1 MDFRQWICTVF
12 LACLSTSRGQI
23 FGCPPSEW
31 PCDDGNCIPAI
42 QRCDGNGDCL
52 DGSDEMDC
60 TGSHECAPGQF
71 PCVDSVG
78 CVDASARCDGQNQC
92 PPGSDEQNCAA
103 TKGCL
108 DSDWTC
114 RNHICIPQ
122 DLRCN
127 GLNDCLDNSDEEDCG
142 PCGPDGVRCPEGRCL
157 GAAERCD
164 GTARC
169 SDGRDEPV
177 TCGRVCSL
185 DNGGCSHECVDE
197 PRGARC
203 SCPLGYELSASGAVC
218 DDLDECAQPFGPC
231 MHYCSNTV
239 GSFYCHC
246 REGFILKGSS
256 TCLATG
262 NATRLLVVQS
272 SSIGLLNVTTE
283 RFEAVDHPGLDPVA
297 LAFDVARGWY
307 FWADNNGSIY
317 KSDGRHS
324 STIYTGEPGINSLA
338 CDWLNGH
345 LFWAN
350 QKTASIYMQAA
361 DGKSHTTLLSRNTSP
376 SELLLIPVES
386 LMFWISGGSGERVTL
401 EKSWMDASERST
413 LTVLTAQSAH
423 SLTADVAARR
433 LYWVSDSKK
442 SVETVKVDGT
452 GRYSFLGMFD
462 RRPALA
468 LAVFESY
475 FYWVDD
481 EGLWQVAQNQP
492 NQRRFILKGTLP
504 ILAAYHEL
512 QQPQGSS
519 ACRKSPCHLCQLTKG
534 NAAGFSCTCP
544 NSKVL
549 MLDGTCEYP
558 RFIYATTS
566 SINMLEFSGRGSSKI
581 QLFTTDDGIL
591 SFDLD
596 WYRDWLYWA
605 NQTGHIQR
613 TSLTLVKAEV
623 VPTPVPA
630 CLIKIDQMSGDLYWV
645 SCDQKSIGT
654 ATADHRYPHQ
664 LYHTTN
670 EIRDLNVD
678 WLRGGILWLE
688 GDRVLT
694 MSMTGGAA
702 SELPRLAGGA
712 RGNVAFDLRANSLL
726 WNSKRAGLTT
736 MSLLQERS
744 HRAGGRWNVSGSV
757 IAAFEP
763 FLLSRSDH
771 VVTLWDR
778 RDGSQIRDVTVR
790 GRVSGVIPALADLG
804 TVPNTTFCSEPSVMC
819 RHTSV
824 CIPQEQLCDGN
835 KDCPEGDDENLCV
848 ATCPSEDF
856 KCKDGRRCVSRTLVC
871 DGHPQCPDGSDED
884 GCPRSAPRAARSN
897 VLKCRVGSKA
907 CEDGTE
913 CVLYSHVCD
922 GERDCW
928 DGSDERGCDAAVTS
942 SPTTSQKP
950 VITESPAPTKPACIS
965 PSVLCAGSSV
975 CITPNQLCDGKKDCP
990 DGSDENCI
998 NRCPYRT
1005 DFRCKDRRS
1014 CISRSLVCDG
1024 ISHCHDG
1031 SDEVDCPNAAP
1042 RAAQANVLKC
1052 RVGSRMCQDGTECV
1066 LFSHVCDGEIDCQ
1079 DGSDEQGC
1087 DAAVTSSP
1095 TTSKRP
1101 VITESPAPTKPACI
1115 SPSVLCAGSSVCI
1128 TPNQLCDG
1136 KKDCPDG
1143 SDENCIDRCPYR
1155 TDFRCK
1161 DRRSCISR
1169 SLVCDG
1175 ISHCHDGSDE
1185 VNCPNAAPRAAQAN
1199 VLKCRVGST
1208 LCEDGTEC
1216 VLYSHVCDGERDC
1229 QDGSD
1234 EQECDAAVTSSPT
1247 TSKRPVITESPAPT
1261 KPACISPSVVCAG
1274 SSVCITPNQLCD
1286 GKKDCPDGSDE
1297 NCINRCPYRTDF
1309 RCKDRRS
1316 CVSRSLICDG
1326 ISHCH
1331 DGSDEVNCPNAAPR
1345 AAQANVLKCRVG
1357 STLCEDGTECVLY
1370 SHVCDGERDCQDGS
1384 DEQNCDA
1391 AVTSSPTTSQRPVVT
1406 ESPAPT
1412 KPACISPSVVCAGS
1426 SVCITP
1432 NQLCDGKKD
1441 CPDGSD
1447 ENCINR
1453 CPYRTDFRCKDR
1465 RSCISR
1471 SLVCDGISHCHDG
1484 SDEVNCPNAAPRA
1497 AQANILKCR
1506 VGSTLC
1512 EDGTECV
1519 LYSHVCD
1526 GERDCQD
1533 GSDEQ
1538 GCDATVTARPTTS
1551 KRPVITESPA
1561 PTKPACISPSV
1572 LCAGSSVCIT
1582 PNQLCD
1588 GKKDC
1593 PDGSD
1598 ENCINRCPYK
1608 TDFRCKDRRSC
1619 ISRSLVCDGISHCHD
1634 GSDEVDCPNAAPR
1647 AAQAN
1652 VLKCRV
1658 GSRMCQDG
1666 TECVLFS
1673 HVCDGETDCKDG
1685 SDEQGCDAAVTSS
1698 PTTSERPV
1706 ITESPAPTKPACISP
1721 SVVCAGSSVCITP
1734 NQLCDGK
1741 KDCPDGSD
1749 ENCIDRCRYRTEFR
1763 CKDRR
1768 SCISRS
1774 LVCDGISHCH
1784 DGSDEVDCPN
1794 AAPRAAQANVLKC
1807 RVGSRMCRDGTECV
1821 LFSHVCDGER
1831 DCQDGSDEEGCDAA
1845 ESPTSIPLL
1854 TESPAPTK
1862 PACISPSVVCAGSSV
1877 CITPNQLC
1885 DGKKDCPDGSDENCI
1900 NRCPYRT
1907 DFRCKDRRSCISRSL
1922 VCDGISHC
1930 HDGSDEVDCPNAAP
1944 RAAQAN
1950 VLKCRV
1956 GSRMCQDGTECVLFS
1971 HVCDG
1976 EIDCQD
1982 GSDEQGCDAA
1992 VTSSPTTSERPVI
2005 TESPAPTKPA
2015 CISPSVLCAGSSVCI
2030 TPNQLCDGKKDCPDG
2045 SDENCINR
2053 CRYRTDF
2060 RCKDRRSCI
2069 SRSLVCDGISHCH
2082 DGSDEVDCPNA
2093 APRAAQANVLKCR
2106 VGSTLCEDGAECV
2119 LYSHVC
2125 DGERDCQDG
2134 SDEQGCDVSPSTE
2147 MPPAIDPPPPTMP
2160 PCIGP
2165 SVLCPSSAAPLCIS
2179 PKQFCDGRKDCPNG
2193 FDEEN
2198 CVRSCPSKNDF
2209 RCKDRRSCISRSLV
2223 CDGRSHCYDGSDE
2236 VDCPSAAAPPAAAN
2250 ALKCRRGSRMCQ
2262 DGTECVLFS
2271 HVCDGENDCQ
2281 DGSDE
2286 EGCDA
2291 AESPTSIPLLTESP
2305 APTKPACISPSVL
2318 CAGSSVCIT
2327 PNQLCD
2333 GKKDCPDGSDENCID
2348 RCRYRTEFRCKDR
2361 RSCIS
2366 RSLVCDGISHCH
2378 DGSDEVD
2385 CPNAAPRAAQANV
2398 LKCRVGSRM
2407 CRDGTECVLFSHVCD
2422 GETDCQD
2429 GSDEEGCDAAE
2440 SPTSI
2445 PLLTES
2451 PAPTKPACISPSVV
2465 CAGSS
2470 VCITPNQLCDGKKD
2484 CPDGSDEVDCPSWA
2498 SPAARVNPLKCR
2510 LGSKPCDDSTECV
2523 LYSHVCDGERD
2534 CMDGS
2539 DEQGCTDTCK
2549 QGEFQCSHGKMCI
2562 PEAEVCDGRSQCR
2575 DQSDEVDCGKPGTSC
2590 EHRCAD
2596 GKRCIPK
2603 KFLCDGERDC
2613 LDGTD
2618 ELGCDAA
2625 TAESPVPTDVSA
2637 CISPSVRCPGSPLCI
2652 APDQLCDGQRHC
2664 PDGFD
2669 EKNCVLQCQNPGD
2682 FLCDD
2687 RRMCVPG
2694 TDVCDGHAHCADG
2707 SDEERCPSAGPTP
2720 PTSNSA
2726 SGDGSAPLRCR
2737 KGLKPCKDG
2746 LECVMYSHV
2755 CDGERDCQDGSDE
2768 EGCVAQCEAGEF
2780 HCAHGSKCIPPEQV
2794 CDGQNDCQDR
2804 SDEMDCSSQT
2814 EGCPRRCD
2822 NNTRCIPDTFLCDGE
2837 RDCADGSDEEACGVV
2852 ACTLNQYRCLSGQ
2865 CVSEALRCDGY
2876 ADCTDRSDEAHCT
2889 RPPRCLTQ
2897 LRCPNSHE
2905 CLQREW
2911 LCDGEDD
2918 CKDGSDEKNCVLP
2931 PVKCMEH
2938 QWQCGDGNEC
2948 IPVSWRC
2955 DGRKDCLNGLDEDQC
2970 GPTKCPAHLYR
2981 CGSGECVDPLLVCN
2995 GFTNCADN
3003 SDEGAGC
3010 ARRNCSSQSAPRC
3023 DHGCVSTPN
3032 GPRCYCAAG
3041 FSLQSSGVFC
3051 VDIDECKAVPHVV
3064 CQHTCLNT
3072 RGSYV
3077 CQCLPGFYLEPDHK
3091 SCKTRDGPLLLAS
3104 VQSELLLQG
3113 VQSGSLRQLTSV
3125 NRPVFS
3131 LDYLWALQ
3139 RVYWLSSDYQSI
3151 RWADMTNSNS
3161 KGTLIK
3167 GVKSDFIA
3175 VDWIGRNLYWV
3186 DGLLGQILAVKLS
3199 NTTLRSQDYTVVL
3212 GEDLEQ
3218 PSSLVLLPH
3227 KGMMLWSEIGSTP
3240 LIGQS
3245 GMDGSRR
3252 KVVVSQG
3259 LSWPVG
3265 LSYDLLD
3272 NRVYWADEKLRC
3284 IGSASLDGGDVKI
3297 LQLAETPS
3305 PFSVAVFNDRVF
3317 WSDTKRRTIRSAN
3330 KNTGKDQKVLLKRPG
3345 QPFGIKLMHTLSQPS
3360 VSNPC
3365 AWLRCSHI
3373 CLLAPPLRSASQ
3385 ALGSPAG
3392 SGLSAVCRCPKGLL
3406 LSKDK
3411 MTCSPPLESTFLLLL
3426 SPTNVYQ
3433 IYLNSMRREGVG
3445 LKRMASA
3452 RTLALPGVT
3461 EASGLDVSLQDL
3473 SLYVADAGQR
3483 SVEVLK
3489 MSGSRSR
3496 QGLTPAGQILKLND
3510 DEVTALAVDWVTS
3523 NLYWSSTARPDVHVT
3538 AHRDGYTTVLL
3549 QGSLK
3554 CTTSI
3559 ALHPPSGK
3567 LCYTAMV
3574 GSGGRSQSEVSCA
3587 WMDGRNKAV
3596 LWRKSS
3602 IPTSLAFS
3610 DPGTTIYWADAGEGV
3625 IGSIGVDGTGYK
3637 QYKTGPGLL
3646 TTFSHTEDLLLWATV
3661 DKDLTRLWFSDGL
3674 QPNQLWF
3681 ETKTSVVEVQ
3691 AHSNASQTGTNG
3703 CSKSNGGCVHL
3714 CLPHPG
3720 GRACKCGR
3728 GFYAAAAACLP
3739 LPGCPAGEQSCFD
3752 GTKCIVSSKFCD
3764 SQVDCPDGS
3773 DEQDC
3778 PNTNSASFWTK
3789 SSDGRPPPSSPPQPN
3804 NVQKDSMHTVKDS
3817 SSCGLQHCSGV
3828 GHCITEGKVTRC
3840 QCLAGYQGESC
3851 QEAQTGRGHVAVI
3864 LGVFFL
3870 VTALTVAAFVFAKR
3884 RNWPSIRSRSTEK
3897 ETLMENMDLPC
3908 EHYDSD

>member
-12 LACLSTSRGQI
+12 LASLSISRGQI

-31 PCDDGNCIPAI
+31 QCDDGNCVPHV

-52 DGSDEMDC
+52 DGSDEMAC
-60 TGSHECAPGQF
+60 PGSHDCPAGQF

-92 PPGSDEQNCAA
+92 PTGSDEENCAV
-103 TKGCL
+103 TQECL
-108 DSDWTC
+108 DSDWAC
-114 RNHICIPQ
+114 RNHICIPK

-127 GLNDCLDNSDEEDCG
+127 GWNDCLDNSDEEDCG
-142 PCGPDGVRCPEGRCL
+142 PCGSDGVRCPDGRCL
-157 GAAERCD
+157 SAAERCD
-164 GTARC
+164 GTPHC
-169 SDGRDEPV
+169 SDGSDEPI

-203 SCPLGYELSASGAVC
+203 ACPVGYKRSPGGAVC
-218 DDLDECAQPFGPC
+218 DDLDECAQPFDPC

-239 GSFYCHC
+239 GSYYCHC
-246 REGFILKGSS
+246 REGFTLNGSS
-256 TCLATG
+256 ICLSQG
-262 NATRLLVVQS
+262 NSTRLLIVQR
-272 SSIGLLNVTTE
+272 SSIGLLNVKTE
-283 RFEAVDHPGLDPVA
+283 RFEAIAHPGPDPVA

-307 FWADNNGSIY
+307 FWADNRGSIY

-324 STIYTGEPGINSLA
+324 LTIFNGEPGINSLA

-350 QKTASIYMQAA
+350 RKTASIYMQAV
-361 DGKSHTTLLSRNTSP
+361 DGKSYTTLLSRNTSP

-386 LMFWISGGSGERVTL
+386 LMFWLSGGPGERVTL
-401 EKSWMDASERST
+401 EKSWMDASQRST
-413 LTVLTAQSAH
+413 LAVLTAQLAH

-452 GRYSFLGMFD
+452 GRCSFPGMFD
-462 RRPALA
+462 RKPALA
-468 LAVFESY
+468 LAVFESS

-492 NQRRFILKGTLP
+492 NQKQFIWRGTLP

-519 ACRKSPCHLCQLTKG
+519 ACRKTPCHLCQLTKG

-558 RFIYATTS
+558 RFIYASTS
-566 SINMLEFSGRGSSKI
+566 SINMLEFRGRGSSKI
-581 QLFTTDDGIL
+581 QLFATDDGIL

-613 TSLTLVKAEV
+613 TSLTLVKVEV

-654 ATADHRYPHQ
+654 ATADHRRPRQ
-664 LYHTTN
+664 LYRTTN
-670 EIRDLNVD
+670 QIGDLNVD
-678 WLRGGILWLE
+678 WLRGGLLWLE

-694 MSMTGGAA
+694 MSMTGGNGK
-702 SELPRLAGGA
+702 ELLHLTGGLKGA
-712 RGNVAFDLRANSLL
+712 VAFDLRANSLT
-726 WNSKRAGLTT
+726 WNSERAGLTT
-736 MSLLQERS
+736 MSLLQQRS
-744 HRAGGRWNVSGSV
+744 HRAGGRWNVSGSI

-763 FLLSRSDH
+763 FLLSLSDN

-778 RDGSQIRDVTVR
+778 RDGSHIRDVIVW
-790 GRVSGVIPALADLG
+790 GRVCGVIPALADLG
-804 TVPNTTFCSEPSVMC
+804 TVPNGTFCSEPSVMC
-819 RHTSV
+819 RHASV
-824 CIPQEQLCDGN
+824 CLPQEQLCDGN
-835 KDCPEGDDENLCV
+835 KDCPEGDDEDLCV
-848 ATCPSEDF
+848 ATCPEGDF
-856 KCKDGRRCVSRTLVC
+856 KCKDGRRCISGTLVC
-871 DGHPQCPDGSDED
+871 DGRPQCRDGSDEVD
-884 GCPRSAPRAARSN
+884 CPRSAPRAARSN
-897 VLKCRVGSKA
+897 VLKCRVGSTL

-913 CVLYSHVCD
+913 CVSYSHVCD
-922 GERDCW
+922 GERDCR
-928 DGSDERGCDAAVTS
+928 DGSDEQGCDAAVTA
-942 SPTTSQKP
+942 SPTVSEIR
-950 VITESPAPTKPACIS
+950 VFTEAPAPTKPACIS
-965 PSVLCAGSSV
+965 PSVVCAGSSV
-975 CITPNQLCDGKKDCP
+975 CITSNQLCDGKKDCP
-990 DGSDENCI
+990 DGSDEKCVS
-998 NRCPYRT
+998 RCPKRT

-1014 CISRSLVCDG
+1014 CVSRSLVCDG

-1031 SDEVDCPNAAP
+1031 SDEVDCQRSAPAA
-1042 RAAQANVLKC
+1042 
-1052 RVGSRMCQDGTECV
+1052 
-1066 LFSHVCDGEIDCQ
+1066 
-1079 DGSDEQGC
+1079 
-1087 DAAVTSSP
+1087 
-1095 TTSKRP
+1095 RP
-1101 VITESPAPTKPACI
+1101 
-1115 SPSVLCAGSSVCI
+1115 
-1128 TPNQLCDG
+1128 
-1136 KKDCPDG
+1136 
-1143 SDENCIDRCPYR
+1143 
-1155 TDFRCK
+1155 
-1161 DRRSCISR
+1161 
-1169 SLVCDG
+1169 
-1175 ISHCHDGSDE
+1175 
-1185 VNCPNAAPRAAQAN
+1185 N

-1216 VLYSHVCDGERDC
+1216 VSYSHVCDGERDC
-1229 QDGSD
+1229 RDGSD
-1234 EQECDAAVTSSPT
+1234 EQGCDAAVTASPT
-1247 TSKRPVITESPAPT
+1247 VSEIRVFTEAPAPT

-1297 NCINRCPYRTDF
+1297 KCVSRCPKRTDF

-1316 CVSRSLICDG
+1316 CVSRSLVCDG

-1331 DGSDEVNCPNAAPR
+1331 DGSDEADCLTD
-1345 AAQANVLKCRVG
+1345 AQANVLKCRMG
-1357 STLCEDGTECVLY
+1357 TRMCQDGTECVLF

-1384 DEQNCDA
+1384 DEEGCGAAESATSLTEAPAPTKLISHLYA
-1391 AVTSSPTTSQRPVVT
+1391 AVTASPTVSEIRVFT
-1406 ESPAPT
+1406 EAPAPT

-1447 ENCINR
+1447 EKCVSR
-1453 CPYRTDFRCKDR
+1453 CPSRNDFRCKDR
-1465 RSCISR
+1465 RSC
-1471 SLVCDGISHCHDG
+1471 V
-1484 SDEVNCPNAAPRA
+1484 
-1497 AQANILKCR
+1497 
-1506 VGSTLC
+1506 
-1512 EDGTECV
+1512 
-1519 LYSHVCD
+1519 
-1526 GERDCQD
+1526 
-1533 GSDEQ
+1533 
-1538 GCDATVTARPTTS
+1538 
-1551 KRPVITESPA
+1551 
-1561 PTKPACISPSV
+1561 
-1572 LCAGSSVCIT
+1572 
-1582 PNQLCD
+1582 
-1588 GKKDC
+1588 
-1593 PDGSD
+1593 
-1598 ENCINRCPYK
+1598 
-1608 TDFRCKDRRSC
+1608 
-1619 ISRSLVCDGISHCHD
+1619 SRSLVCDGISHCHD
-1634 GSDEVDCPNAAPR
+1634 GSDEVDCPTD
-1647 AAQAN
+1647 AQAN
-1652 VLKCRV
+1652 VLKCRM
-1658 GSRMCQDG
+1658 GTRMCQDG

-1673 HVCDGETDCKDG
+1673 HVCDGERDCQDG
-1685 SDEQGCDAAVTSS
+1685 SDEEGCDAAESGTSI
-1698 PTTSERPV
+1698 PTL
-1706 ITESPAPTKPACISP
+1706 TEAPAPTKPACISP

-1749 ENCIDRCRYRTEFR
+1749 EKCVSRCPKRTDFR

-1768 SCISRS
+1768 SCVSRS

-1784 DGSDEVDCPN
+1784 DGSDEVDCQ
-1794 AAPRAAQANVLKC
+1794 RSAQANVLKC
-1807 RVGSRMCRDGTECV
+1807 RVGSTLCEDGTECV
-1821 LFSHVCDGER
+1821 SYSHVCDGER
-1831 DCQDGSDEEGCDAA
+1831 DCRDGSDEQGCDAA
-1845 ESPTSIPLL
+1845 VTASPTVSEIRVV
-1854 TESPAPTK
+1854 TEAPAPTK

-1885 DGKKDCPDGSDENCI
+1885 DGKKDCPDGSDEKCVS
-1900 NRCPYRT
+1900 RCPSRN
-1907 DFRCKDRRSCISRSL
+1907 DFRCKDRRSCVSRSL

-1930 HDGSDEVDCPNAAP
+1930 HDGSDEVDCPTD
-1944 RAAQAN
+1944 AQAN
-1950 VLKCRV
+1950 VLKCRM
-1956 GSRMCQDGTECVLFS
+1956 GTRMCQDGTECVLFS

-1976 EIDCQD
+1976 E
-1982 GSDEQGCDAA
+1982 
-1992 VTSSPTTSERPVI
+1992 R
-2005 TESPAPTKPA
+2005 
-2015 CISPSVLCAGSSVCI
+2015 
-2030 TPNQLCDGKKDCPDG
+2030 
-2045 SDENCINR
+2045 
-2053 CRYRTDF
+2053 
-2060 RCKDRRSCI
+2060 
-2069 SRSLVCDGISHCH
+2069 
-2082 DGSDEVDCPNA
+2082 
-2093 APRAAQANVLKCR
+2093 
-2106 VGSTLCEDGAECV
+2106 
-2119 LYSHVC
+2119 
-2125 DGERDCQDG
+2125 
-2134 SDEQGCDVSPSTE
+2134 
-2147 MPPAIDPPPPTMP
+2147 
-2160 PCIGP
+2160 
-2165 SVLCPSSAAPLCIS
+2165 
-2179 PKQFCDGRKDCPNG
+2179 
-2193 FDEEN
+2193 
-2198 CVRSCPSKNDF
+2198 
-2209 RCKDRRSCISRSLV
+2209 
-2223 CDGRSHCYDGSDE
+2223 
-2236 VDCPSAAAPPAAAN
+2236 
-2250 ALKCRRGSRMCQ
+2250 
-2262 DGTECVLFS
+2262 
-2271 HVCDGENDCQ
+2271 DCQ

-2286 EGCDA
+2286 EGCGA
-2291 AESPTSIPLLTESP
+2291 AESATSLTEAP
-2305 APTKPACISPSVL
+2305 APTKL
-2318 CAGSSVCIT
+2318 
-2327 PNQLCD
+2327 
-2333 GKKDCPDGSDENCID
+2333 
-2348 RCRYRTEFRCKDR
+2348 
-2361 RSCIS
+2361 
-2366 RSLVCDGISHCH
+2366 ISHLY
-2378 DGSDEVD
+2378 
-2385 CPNAAPRAAQANV
+2385 AAVTA
-2398 LKCRVGSRM
+2398 
-2407 CRDGTECVLFSHVCD
+2407 
-2422 GETDCQD
+2422 
-2429 GSDEEGCDAAE
+2429 
-2440 SPTSI
+2440 SPTVSEI
-2445 PLLTES
+2445 RVFTEA

-2484 CPDGSDEVDCPSWA
+2484 CPDGSDEKCVSRCPSRNDFRCKDRRSCVSRSLVCDGISHCHDGSDEVDCQRS
-2498 SPAARVNPLKCR
+2498 ARPNVLKCR
-2510 LGSKPCDDSTECV
+2510 VGSTLCEDGTECV
-2523 LYSHVCDGERD
+2523 SYSHVCDGERD
-2534 CMDGS
+2534 CRDGSDEQGCDAAVTASPTVSEIRVFTKAPAPTKPACISPSVVCAGSSVCITPNQLCDGKKDCPDGSDEKCVSRCPKRTDFRCKDRRSCVSRNLVCDGISHCHDGSDEADCPTDAPRAARENVLKCRMGTRMCQDGTECVLFSHVCDGERDCQDGSDEEGCDAAESGTSIPTLTEAPAPTKPACISPSVVCAGSSVCITPNQLCDGKKDCPDGSDEKCVSRCLKRTDFRCKDRRSCVSRSLVCDGISHCHDGSDEVDCQRSAQANVLKCRVGSTLCEDGTECVSYSHVCDGERDCRDGSDEQGCDVSPSTEMPPAIDPPPPTMPPCISPSVLCPSSAAPLCISPRQFCDGRKDCPDGFDEENCVRSCPSRNFRCKDRRSCISQSLVCDGRSQCYDGSDEVDCPTDAPPALSNILKCRMGTRMCQDGTECVLFSHVCDGERDCQDGSDEEGCGAAESGTSIPPLTEAPAPTKPACISPSVVCAGSSVCITPNQLCDGKKDCPDGSDEKCLNRCPSRNDFLCKDRRSCISRSLVCDGVSHCHDSSDEVHCPSWASLAAPVNPLKCRVGSKPCDDALECVLHSHVCDGERDCLDGS
-2539 DEQGCTDTCK
+2539 DEQGCTETCQ

-2575 DQSDEVDCGKPGTSC
+2575 DQSDEVACEKPGTSC

-2596 GKRCIPK
+2596 GNRCIPE

-2618 ELGCDAA
+2618 ELGCDAVA
-2625 TAESPVPTDVSA
+2625 GTAEFPAA
-2637 CISPSVRCPGSPLCI
+2637 CISPSVRCPESPLCI
-2652 APDQLCDGQRHC
+2652 APNLLCDGQRHC

-2669 EKNCVLQCQNPGD
+2669 EKDCVFQCNNPDD
-2682 FLCDD
+2682 FLCGD
-2687 RRMCVPG
+2687 RRTCVPKM
-2694 TDVCDGHAHCADG
+2694 DVCDGHAHCADG
-2707 SDEERCPSAGPTP
+2707 SDEERCESAGPP
-2720 PTSNSA
+2720 APTSNNA
-2726 SGDGSAPLRCR
+2726 SGDAAAPLRCR

-2768 EGCVAQCEAGEF
+2768 EGCVAQCRADEF
-2780 HCAHGSKCIPPEQV
+2780 RCAHGSKCIPTEQV
-2794 CDGQNDCQDR
+2794 CDGRNDCQDR
-2804 SDEMDCSSQT
+2804 SDETDCSSQT
-2814 EGCPRRCD
+2814 EGCLRRCD
-2822 NNTRCIPDTFLCDGE
+2822 NDTRCIPDTFLCDGE
-2837 RDCADGSDEEACGVV
+2837 RDCADGSDEEECGVE
-2852 ACTLNQYRCLSGQ
+2852 ACTFNQYRCLSGQ
-2865 CVSEALRCDGY
+2865 CVSEAMRCDGY
-2876 ADCTDRSDEAHCT
+2876 ADCSDRSDEAHCT
-2889 RPPRCLTQ
+2889 RPPRCPTQ

-2905 CLQREW
+2905 CLEREW

-2918 CKDGSDEKNCVLP
+2918 CKDGSDEKNCLLP
-2931 PVKCMEH
+2931 PVMCKER

-2948 IPVSWRC
+2948 IPLSWRC
-2955 DGRKDCLNGLDEDQC
+2955 DGRKDCLNGVDEDEC
-2970 GPTKCPAHLYR
+2970 GQTKCPSHLYR
-2981 CGSGECVDPLLVCN
+2981 CGSGECLDPLLVCN
-2995 GFTNCADN
+2995 GFANCADN

-3010 ARRNCSSQSAPRC
+3010 ARYNCSSPSAPRC
-3023 DHGCVSTPN
+3023 DHSCVSTPN
-3032 GPRCYCAAG
+3032 GPSCYCAAG
-3041 FSLQSSGVFC
+3041 LALQSSGVFC
-3051 VDIDECKAVPHVV
+3051 VDVDECKAVPHVV
-3064 CQHTCLNT
+3064 CQHTCRNT

-3091 SCKTRDGPLLLAS
+3091 SCKTRDEPLLLAS
-3104 VQSELLLQG
+3104 VQSELLLLG

-3139 RVYWLSSDYQSI
+3139 RVYWLSTDYQSI

-3175 VDWIGRNLYWV
+3175 VDWVGKNLYWV

-3227 KGMMLWSEIGSTP
+3227 KGTMFWSEIGSTP
-3240 LIGQS
+3240 VIGRS

-3284 IGSASLDGGDVKI
+3284 IGSASPDGDGIKI

-3345 QPFGIKLMHTLSQPS
+3345 QPFGLKMMHTLSQPA

-3365 AWLRCSHI
+3365 ARLHCSHV
-3373 CLLAPPLRSASQ
+3373 CLLAPAVSSMSRAM
-3385 ALGSPAG
+3385 GSPWAP
-3392 SGLSAVCRCPKGLL
+3392 SVMGLSAVCRCPKGLL
-3406 LSKDK
+3406 LSKDQ
-3411 MTCSPPLESTFLLLL
+3411 MTCASPLESMFILLL
-3426 SPTNVYQ
+3426 SPTDVYQ

-3445 LKRMASA
+3445 LKKMASA

-3461 EASGLDVSLQDL
+3461 RASGLDVSLQDL

-3538 AHRDGYTTVLL
+3538 ARLDGYTTVLL
-3549 QGSLK
+3549 QGTPK

-3574 GSGGRSQSEVSCA
+3574 GAEGKSQSEVSCA
-3587 WMDGRNKAV
+3587 WMDGRNRAV
-3596 LWRKSS
+3596 LWGRSS

-3610 DPGTTIYWADAGEGV
+3610 DRGSMIYWADAGEGV
-3625 IGSIGVDGTGYK
+3625 ICSIGVDGTGYK
-3637 QYKTGPGLL
+3637 RYKTGPGLL
-3646 TTFSHTEDLLLWATV
+3646 TAFAHTEDILFWTTV
-3661 DKDLTRLWFSDGL
+3661 DKDLTRLWFSNGL

-3681 ETKTSVVEVQ
+3681 ETKTSVVTVQ
-3691 AHSNASQTGTNG
+3691 AHSNVSQSGTNG
-3703 CSKSNGGCVHL
+3703 CSQSNGGCVHL
-3714 CLPHPG
+3714 CLPYPG
-3720 GRACKCGR
+3720 GRACKCGL
-3728 GFYAAAAACLP
+3728 GFYTANASATCVP
-3739 LPGCPAGEQSCFD
+3739 LPGCPAGQHSCFE

-3764 SQVDCPDGS
+3764 GEVDCPDGS

-3789 SSDGRPPPSSPPQPN
+3789 SSDGRPSPPHPN
-3804 NVQKDSMHTVKDS
+3804 NVQKNSVHVVKDP
-3817 SSCGLQHCSGV
+3817 SSCGLQRCNGL
-3828 GHCITEGKVTRC
+3828 GHCVTEGEVTRC
-3840 QCLAGYQGESC
+3840 QCVAGYQGDSC

-3884 RNWPSIRSRSTEK
+3884 RDWPSLGSRSTEK

-3908 EHYDSD
+3908 EHYDSDCEELESPVDVKNPPLALKSM

>member
-1 MDFRQWICTVF
+1 MDFRLWICTVF
-12 LACLSTSRGQI
+12 LASLSISRGQI
-23 FGCPPSEW
+23 SGCPRSEW
-31 PCDDGNCIPAI
+31 QCDDGNCVPDV

-60 TGSHECAPGQF
+60 AALPGSHECPPGQF
-71 PCVDSVG
+71 PCLDSVG
-78 CVDASARCDGQNQC
+78 CVDASARCDGQTQC
-92 PPGSDEQNCAA
+92 PTGSDEENCAA

-114 RNHICIPQ
+114 RNHICIPV

-142 PCGPDGVRCPEGRCL
+142 DTEPPPAGRL
-157 GAAERCD
+157 
-164 GTARC
+164 
-169 SDGRDEPV
+169 
-177 TCGRVCSL
+177 CSL

-203 SCPLGYELSASGAVC
+203 ACPVGYELSPGGAVC
-218 DDLDECAQPFGPC
+218 EDLDECAQPVDPC
-231 MHYCSNTV
+231 MHHCSNTV
-239 GSFYCHC
+239 GSYRCHC
-246 REGFILKGSS
+246 RNGFTLNGSG

-262 NATRLLVVQS
+262 NATRLLVAQR
-272 SSIGLLNVTTE
+272 SSIGLLTVKTE
-283 RFEAVDHPGLDPVA
+283 RFEVIARPGTDPVA

-307 FWADNNGSIY
+307 FWADRHGSIY
-317 KSDGRHS
+317 KSDGGHS
-324 STIYTGEPGINSLA
+324 STIHTGEPGINSLA

-361 DGKSHTTLLSRNTSP
+361 DGRSYTTLLSRNTSP

-386 LMFWISGGSGERVTL
+386 LMFWISAGHGERVTL

-413 LTVLTAQSAH
+413 LAVLTAQSAH

-433 LYWVSDSKK
+433 LYWVSDSKE

-452 GRYSFLGMFD
+452 GRYSFPGMFD

-481 EGLWQVAQNQP
+481 EGLWQVPQNQP
-492 NQRRFILKGTLP
+492 NQKQFIWRGTLP
-504 ILAAYHEL
+504 ILSAYHEL

-519 ACRKSPCHLCQLTKG
+519 ACRKNPCHLCQLTKG

-558 RFIYATTS
+558 RFIYATAS
-566 SINMLEFSGRGSSKI
+566 SINMLEFRGKGASKVH
-581 QLFTTDDGIL
+581 LFTTDDGIL

-613 TSLTLVKAEV
+613 TGPTQVEV

-630 CLIKIDQMSGDLYWV
+630 CLIKIDQMSGDIYWV

-654 ATADHRYPHQ
+654 ATADHRHPRE
-664 LYHTTN
+664 LYRTAN
-670 EIRDLNVD
+670 EIGHLDVD
-678 WLRGGILWLE
+678 WLRGGLLWLE
-688 GDRVLT
+688 GDTVFT
-694 MSMTGGAA
+694 MSMTGGDAK
-702 SELPRLAGGA
+702 ELLRLAGGV

-726 WNSKRAGLTT
+726 WNSERAGLTT

-744 HRAGGRWNVSGSV
+744 HQAGRRWNVSGSV

-763 FLLSRSDH
+763 FLLSLWEN
-771 VVTLWDR
+771 VVTLWNR
-778 RDGSQIRDVTVR
+778 RDGSQICDVTVR

-824 CIPQEQLCDGN
+824 CLQLEQLCDGK
-835 KDCPEGDDENLCV
+835 KDCPEGDDEDLCV
-848 ATCPSEDF
+848 ATCPSEDDF
-856 KCKDGRRCVSRTLVC
+856 KCRDGRSCVSRTLVC
-871 DGHPQCPDGSDED
+871 DGRLQCRDGSDED

-897 VLKCRVGSKA
+897 PLRCRFGSKL

-913 CVLYSHVCD
+913 CVFYSHVCD
-922 GERDCW
+922 GERDCR
-928 DGSDERGCDAAVTS
+928 DGSDEQGCDAAATA
-942 SPTTSQKP
+942 SPTVSENP
-950 VITESPAPTKPACIS
+950 VLNESPAPTKPACIS

-990 DGSDENCI
+990 DGSDENCV

-1014 CISRSLVCDG
+1014 CVSRSLVCDG

-1031 SDEVDCPNAAP
+1031 SDEVDCPNDAP
-1042 RAAQANVLKC
+1042 PAAAQANSLKC
-1052 RVGSRMCQDGTECV
+1052 RMGSRMCRDGTECV
-1066 LFSHVCDGEIDCQ
+1066 LFSHVCDGEKDCR
-1079 DGSDEQGC
+1079 DGSDEEGCDVAESTTSSPVLNESPAPTKPACISPSIVCAGSSVCITPNQLCDGKKDCPDGSDENCVNRCPYRTDFRCKDRRSCVSRSLVCDGISHCHDGSDEVDCPNDAPPAAAQANSLKCRMGSRMCRDGTECVLFSHVCDGEKDCRDGSDEEGC
-1087 DAAVTSSP
+1087 DAAATASP
-1095 TTSKRP
+1095 TVSENP
-1101 VITESPAPTKPACI
+1101 VLNESPAPTKPACI

-1143 SDENCIDRCPYR
+1143 SDENCVNRCPYR

-1161 DRRSCISR
+1161 DRRSCVSR

-1185 VNCPNAAPRAAQAN
+1185 VNCPNDAPPAAAQANSLKCRMGSRMCRDGTECVLFSHVCDGEKDCRDGSDEEGCDAAVSATSGPVVNESPAPTKPACISPSIVCAGSSVCITPNQLCDGKQDCPDGSDENCVNRCPKNTDFRCKNRWSCISRSLVCDGISHCHDGSDEVDCMRSAPRAAQAN

-1229 QDGSD
+1229 RDGSD
-1234 EQECDAAVTSSPT
+1234 ERECDAAATASPT
-1247 TSKRPVITESPAPT
+1247 VSENPVL
-1261 KPACISPSVVCAG
+1261 
-1274 SSVCITPNQLCD
+1274 N
-1286 GKKDCPDGSDE
+1286 
-1297 NCINRCPYRTDF
+1297 
-1309 RCKDRRS
+1309 
-1316 CVSRSLICDG
+1316 
-1326 ISHCH
+1326 
-1331 DGSDEVNCPNAAPR
+1331 
-1345 AAQANVLKCRVG
+1345 
-1357 STLCEDGTECVLY
+1357 
-1370 SHVCDGERDCQDGS
+1370 
-1384 DEQNCDA
+1384 
-1391 AVTSSPTTSQRPVVT
+1391 
-1406 ESPAPT
+1406 
-1412 KPACISPSVVCAGS
+1412 
-1426 SVCITP
+1426 
-1432 NQLCDGKKD
+1432 
-1441 CPDGSD
+1441 
-1447 ENCINR
+1447 
-1453 CPYRTDFRCKDR
+1453 
-1465 RSCISR
+1465 
-1471 SLVCDGISHCHDG
+1471 
-1484 SDEVNCPNAAPRA
+1484 
-1497 AQANILKCR
+1497 
-1506 VGSTLC
+1506 
-1512 EDGTECV
+1512 
-1519 LYSHVCD
+1519 
-1526 GERDCQD
+1526 
-1533 GSDEQ
+1533 
-1538 GCDATVTARPTTS
+1538 
-1551 KRPVITESPA
+1551 ESPA

-1598 ENCINRCPYK
+1598 ENCVSRCPYR

-1619 ISRSLVCDGISHCHD
+1619 VSRSLVCDGISHCHD
-1634 GSDEVDCPNAAPR
+1634 GSDEVDCPNDAPPA

-1652 VLKCRV
+1652 SLKCRM

-1673 HVCDGETDCKDG
+1673 HVCDGENDC
-1685 SDEQGCDAAVTSS
+1685 
-1698 PTTSERPV
+1698 R
-1706 ITESPAPTKPACISP
+1706 
-1721 SVVCAGSSVCITP
+1721 
-1734 NQLCDGK
+1734 
-1741 KDCPDGSD
+1741 
-1749 ENCIDRCRYRTEFR
+1749 
-1763 CKDRR
+1763 
-1768 SCISRS
+1768 
-1774 LVCDGISHCH
+1774 
-1784 DGSDEVDCPN
+1784 
-1794 AAPRAAQANVLKC
+1794 
-1807 RVGSRMCRDGTECV
+1807 
-1821 LFSHVCDGER
+1821 
-1831 DCQDGSDEEGCDAA
+1831 DGSDEEGCDVA
-1845 ESPTSIPLL
+1845 ES
-1854 TESPAPTK
+1854 A
-1862 PACISPSVVCAGSSV
+1862 
-1877 CITPNQLC
+1877 
-1885 DGKKDCPDGSDENCI
+1885 
-1900 NRCPYRT
+1900 
-1907 DFRCKDRRSCISRSL
+1907 
-1922 VCDGISHC
+1922 
-1930 HDGSDEVDCPNAAP
+1930 
-1944 RAAQAN
+1944 
-1950 VLKCRV
+1950 
-1956 GSRMCQDGTECVLFS
+1956 
-1971 HVCDG
+1971 
-1976 EIDCQD
+1976 
-1982 GSDEQGCDAA
+1982 
-1992 VTSSPTTSERPVI
+1992 TSSPVLN
-2005 TESPAPTKPA
+2005 ESPAPTKPA

-2045 SDENCINR
+2045 SDENCVNR
-2053 CRYRTDF
+2053 CPYRTDF
-2060 RCKDRRSCI
+2060 RCKDRRSCV
-2069 SRSLVCDGISHCH
+2069 SRSLVCDGISHC
-2082 DGSDEVDCPNA
+2082 
-2093 APRAAQANVLKCR
+2093 
-2106 VGSTLCEDGAECV
+2106 
-2119 LYSHVC
+2119 
-2125 DGERDCQDG
+2125 
-2134 SDEQGCDVSPSTE
+2134 
-2147 MPPAIDPPPPTMP
+2147 
-2160 PCIGP
+2160 
-2165 SVLCPSSAAPLCIS
+2165 
-2179 PKQFCDGRKDCPNG
+2179 
-2193 FDEEN
+2193 
-2198 CVRSCPSKNDF
+2198 
-2209 RCKDRRSCISRSLV
+2209 
-2223 CDGRSHCYDGSDE
+2223 YDGSDE
-2236 VDCPSAAAPPAAAN
+2236 VDCVSAAPPPPAASN
-2250 ALKCRRGSRMCQ
+2250 ALKCRMGSRMCQ

-2271 HVCDGENDCQ
+2271 HVCDGEKDCR

-2291 AESPTSIPLLTESP
+2291 AESATSSPVLNESP

-2333 GKKDCPDGSDENCID
+2333 GKKDCPDGSDENCVN
-2348 RCRYRTEFRCKDR
+2348 RCLFRTEFRCKDR
-2361 RSCIS
+2361 RSCVS
-2366 RSLVCDGISHCH
+2366 WGLVCDGISHCH

-2385 CPNAAPRAAQANV
+2385 CP
-2398 LKCRVGSRM
+2398 
-2407 CRDGTECVLFSHVCD
+2407 
-2422 GETDCQD
+2422 
-2429 GSDEEGCDAAE
+2429 
-2440 SPTSI
+2440 
-2445 PLLTES
+2445 
-2451 PAPTKPACISPSVV
+2451 
-2465 CAGSS
+2465 
-2470 VCITPNQLCDGKKD
+2470 
-2484 CPDGSDEVDCPSWA
+2484 SWA
-2498 SPAARVNPLKCR
+2498 SPAARANPMKCR
-2510 LGSKPCDDSTECV
+2510 VGSKPCDYSMECV

-2539 DEQGCTDTCK
+2539 DEQGCDETCK

-2596 GKRCIPK
+2596 GERCIPK

-2625 TAESPVPTDVSA
+2625 AATTESPVATAA

-2652 APDQLCDGQRHC
+2652 SPSQLCDGQRHC

-2669 EKNCVLQCQNPGD
+2669 ENDCVLRCNNPDD
-2682 FLCDD
+2682 FLCGD
-2687 RRMCVPG
+2687 RRMCVPKV
-2694 TDVCDGHAHCADG
+2694 DVCDGHAHCADG
-2707 SDEERCPSAGPTP
+2707 SDEERCPSAGPAA

-2726 SGDGSAPLRCR
+2726 SGDGAAALKCR

-2768 EGCVAQCEAGEF
+2768 EGCVAQCQADEF
-2780 HCAHGSKCIPPEQV
+2780 RCAHGSKCIPPEQV
-2794 CDGQNDCQDR
+2794 CDGRNDCQDR

-2814 EGCPRRCD
+2814 EGCLRRCD
-2822 NNTRCIPDTFLCDGE
+2822 NNTRCVPDTFLCDGE
-2837 RDCADGSDEEACGVV
+2837 RDCADGSDEEECGVV
-2852 ACTLNQYRCLSGQ
+2852 ACTFDQYRCLSGT

-2876 ADCTDRSDEAHCT
+2876 ADCADRSDEAHCT
-2889 RPPRCLTQ
+2889 RPPRCPTQ

-2905 CLQREW
+2905 CLQKEW

-2918 CKDGSDEKNCVLP
+2918 CKDGSDEKNCLSP
-2931 PVKCMEH
+2931 PVKCREH
-2938 QWQCGDGNEC
+2938 QWQCGDGNDC
-2948 IPVSWRC
+2948 VPLSWRC
-2955 DGRKDCLNGLDEDQC
+2955 DGRKDCLNGADEDQC
-2970 GPTKCPAHLYR
+2970 GQTKCPSHLYR

-3010 ARRNCSSQSAPRC
+3010 GRLNCSSALAPRC
-3023 DHGCVSTPN
+3023 DHSCVSTPN
-3032 GPRCYCAAG
+3032 GPSCYCAAG
-3041 FSLQSSGVFC
+3041 FSLQSGVFC

-3077 CQCLPGFYLEPDHK
+3077 CPCLPGFYLEPDHK
-3091 SCKTRDGPLLLAS
+3091 SCKTRDEPLLLAS
-3104 VQSELLLQG
+3104 VQSELLLLG

-3139 RVYWLSSDYQSI
+3139 RVYWLSPDYQSI

-3227 KGMMLWSEIGSTP
+3227 KGTMLWSEIGSTP

-3252 KVVVSQG
+3252 KVVVSRG

-3284 IGSASLDGGDVKI
+3284 IGSAALDGDDVKI

-3345 QPFGIKLMHTLSQPS
+3345 QPFGLKLMHTLSQPA

-3365 AWLRCSHI
+3365 GRLRCSHI
-3373 CLLAPPLRSASQ
+3373 CLLAPAGRSGSRAP
-3385 ALGSPAG
+3385 GSPGAPAVSRL
-3392 SGLSAVCRCPKGLL
+3392 SGVCRCPKGLL
-3406 LSKDK
+3406 LSKDQA
-3411 MTCSPPLESTFLLLL
+3411 TCSLPLESTFILLL

-3433 IYLNSMRREGVG
+3433 IYLNSMRGEGVG
-3445 LKRMASA
+3445 LKKMASA
-3452 RTLALPGVT
+3452 RFLALPGVT
-3461 EASGLDVSLQDL
+3461 GASGLDVSLQDL

-3538 AHRDGYTTVLL
+3538 ARRDGHTAVLL

-3554 CTTSI
+3554 YTTSI

-3574 GSGGRSQSEVSCA
+3574 GADGKSQTEVSCA
-3587 WMDGRNKAV
+3587 WMDGRNKAA
-3596 LWRKSS
+3596 LWSKSS
-3602 IPTSLAFS
+3602 VPTSLVFS
-3610 DPGTTIYWADAGEGV
+3610 DPGTTIYWADTGEGV
-3625 IGSIGVDGTGYK
+3625 ICSIGIDGTGYK

-3646 TTFSHTEDLLLWATV
+3646 TAFTRTEDILLWTTV
-3661 DKDLTRLWFSDGL
+3661 DKGEDLTRLWFSDGL

-3681 ETKTSVVEVQ
+3681 ETKTNVVEVQ
-3691 AHSNASQTGTNG
+3691 AHSNASQSGTNG
-3703 CSKSNGGCVHL
+3703 CSKNNGGCVHL
-3714 CLPHPG
+3714 CLPYPG
-3720 GRACKCGR
+3720 DRACKCGR
-3728 GFYAAAAACLP
+3728 GFYGATCAP

-3764 SQVDCPDGS
+3764 GEVDCPDGS

-3789 SSDGRPPPSSPPQPN
+3789 SSDGRPLPSSPPHPD
-3804 NVQKDSMHTVKDS
+3804 NVQKNAIHTVKDP
-3817 SSCGLQHCSGV
+3817 SSCGLQRCNGL
-3828 GHCITEGKVTRC
+3828 GHCITEGQVTRC
-3840 QCLAGYQGESC
+3840 QCVAGYQGESC
-3851 QEAQTGRGHVAVI
+3851 QEAETGRGHVAVI

-3870 VTALTVAAFVFAKR
+3870 VTALTLAAFVFAKR
-3884 RNWPSIRSRSTEK
+3884 RDWPSIRSRSTEK
-3897 ETLMENMDLPC
+3897 ETLMENMHLPC
-3908 EHYDSD
+3908 EHYDSDCEVKPQATGCEFNCLHGHRCFFFF